1 MTSEGT
7 PDDAVPSLTLRRL
20 RRSLEARLT
29 AAGVDTPELDAR
41 LLLQEAS
48 GLSRDRLLIDADRPV
63 ADAAAARA
71 WALIERRAAREPVS
85 RILGRREF
93 WSLEFALDSS
103 TLDPRPDSE
112 TVIETALA
120 AIPDRAA
127 PLRLLDL
134 GTGTGC
140 LLLALLRELPH
151 ATGIG
156 LDISPAAVA
165 AAAGNAA
172 SLGLADRA
180 VFLAGDW
187 RDGLGPRLSGA
198 VVDGAVFDVVVANPP
213 YIPDAEIAGLQPEVR
228 AFDPHA
234 ALAGGADGLDAY
246 RALAPQLA
254 GVLSPGGVVVFE
266 VGAGQAPA
274 VAALLAAAGLAVSGT
289 ARDLA
294 GVERCVAGR
303 RATLPVGC

>member
-1 MTSEGT
+1 MT
-7 PDDAVPSLTLRRL
+7 PDGDVLTLRRL
-20 RRSLEARLT
+20 RRLLEARLIE
-29 AAGVDTPELDAR
+29 AGVDTPELDAR
-41 LLLQEAS
+41 LLLQEAL
-48 GLSRDRLLIDADRPV
+48 GFSRDRLLIDADRPV
-63 ADAAAARA
+63 PDAAAARVR
-71 WALIERRAAREPVS
+71 ALVERRAAREPVS

-93 WSLEFALDSS
+93 WSLEFALDPS

-112 TVIETALA
+112 TVVETALA

-156 LDISPAAVA
+156 LDISPAAVV

-172 SLGLADRA
+172 RLGLADRA
-180 VFLAGDW
+180 AFMAGDW
-187 RDGLGPRLSGA
+187 RDGLVPRLAGA
-198 VVDGAVFDVVVANPP
+198 AFDVVVANPP

-228 AFDPHA
+228 TFDPHA

-246 RALAPQLA
+246 RALAPQLLN
-254 GVLSPGGVVVFE
+254 VVSPGGVVVFE

-274 VAALLAAAGLAVSGT
+274 VAALLAAAGLVVSGT

-294 GVERCVAGR
+294 GIERCVAGH
-303 RATLPVGC
+303 RAILRAGC